1 MKTKRIRDPLYGYIK
16 VEEIYIPMIDCPE
29 FQRLRHIK
37 QTGYQ
42 ALFPSAEH
50 TRFTHSLGVFHLG
63 KWAIDCFRQNID
75 LKMFDIDEKQWN
87 VFRETFILACL
98 LHDVGHS
105 PFSHTGESYYDKGI
119 VFEEELPKCMS
130 LNKKDKER
138 FVAEIKTQGTG
149 KSHESMSAI
158 IGIEL
163 CKMHHFAIDEDLFVR
178 SIIGVQYQSQEK
190 SKKGQKPH
198 LSSVDVLKNAIIML
212 LNGNLIDV
220 DKLDYV
226 MRDAFITGF
235 NTLQIDM
242 DRLLSNYTIAK
253 GANGELTVAYKKGA
267 ISVIENVIY
276 ANDLERR
283 WVQTHP
289 VILYDC
295 NLTGFA
301 IREFDTM
308 AKGRYAPKSEKD
320 PLKGASTLATVFTK
334 EALSV
339 EGIGSGEECLKL
351 LCDDDIICYVK
362 NRNNKIATQLFAR
375 DARCKPMWKTEIEF
389 EDLTSKTLG
398 TDVLAKFQGD
408 LQATLDVIEA
418 HTQFFINSETVSRI
432 TETKARA
439 EDVFKKGGL
448 NPEDLNISL
457 STYHLALQMCNFFE
471 DFKATYSLQDFEFA
485 AITVQ
490 QKFQSAYKKLEAEGI
505 KIELEPN
512 KVVPLSA
519 TIPVKSKDYVGL
531 SATPNLFYIYTTKAN
546 LEAIPDIAAKFFEHI
561 RRKYPYNSYY
571 DKFQVC
577 GDPQA

>member
-16 VEEIYIPMIDCPE
+16 VEEIYIPLIDCPE

-63 KWAIDCFRQNID
+63 KWAVDCFRRNID
-75 LKMFDIDEKQWN
+75 LKMFGIDEKQWD
-87 VFRETFILACL
+87 VFRKTFILACL

-105 PFSHTGESYYDKGI
+105 PFSHTGESYYEKGI
-119 VFEEELPKCMS
+119 VFEEELPQCIS
-130 LNKKDKER
+130 LKKKDKER
-138 FVAEIKTQGTG
+138 FVAEIKAQGTG
-149 KSHESMSAI
+149 KNHESMSAI

-163 CKMHHFAIDEDLFVR
+163 CKKYNFTIDEDLFVR
-178 SIIGVQYQSQEK
+178 SIIGAQYQSQEK
-190 SKKGQKPH
+190 SKRGQKSP
-198 LSSVDVLKNAIIML
+198 LPPIDVLKNAIIML

-253 GANGELTVAYKKGA
+253 GASGELTVAYKKGA

-295 NLTGFA
+295 NLTDFA

-308 AKGRYAPKSEKD
+308 ARGRYASKKD
-320 PLKGASTLATVFTK
+320 SPEGASMLPTAFTK

-339 EGIGSGEECLKL
+339 GGIGSDEECLKL
-351 LCDDDIICYVK
+351 LCDDDITCYVK
-362 NRNNKIATQLFAR
+362 NKNNKIATQLFAR

-398 TDVLAKFQGD
+398 TDVLAEFQDD

-418 HTQFFINSETVSRI
+418 HTQFFINSETVSMI
-432 TETKARA
+432 TETKAHA
-439 EDVFKKGGL
+439 EDVLKKGGL
-448 NPEDLNISL
+448 NDKDLDISL
-457 STYHLALQMCNFFE
+457 STYHLALRMCNFFE
-471 DFKATYSLQDFEFA
+471 DFKAIYSLQDFEFA

-490 QKFQSAYKKLEAEGI
+490 HKFQSAYKKLEAEGI

-546 LEAIPDIAAKFFEHI
+546 LEVLPDIAAKFFEHI
-561 RRKYPYNSYY
+561 RRKYPYDPYY
-571 DKFQVC
+571 DKSQVC
-577 GDPQA
+577 ENPQT